1 MKKILTCA
9 ILFMCALSTFAQ
21 SGKIYGTIIDN
32 STKKAMDYVNIALYK
47 GNSNT
52 PEIGEF
58 SDESGQFN
66 LQVPYG
72 TYTLKAS
79 FLGYNS
85 FEKKVIVTKDKP
97 NIKIGNVILYEDA
110 KMIKEIEV
118 VGQKSGMSLE
128 IDKKVFNVDQ
138 SIVSEGASASEILQN
153 IPSVDIDT
161 DGNVALRNSSSVEIW
176 INGKPSGLSDTDKGQ
191 VLEMLPAET
200 VEKVELLTNP
210 SAKYNP
216 EGSVGIIN
224 IVLKENRKGGYF
236 GNVST
241 GVNYQEG
248 SAYPGGN
255 LGLNFTYSDN
265 KWDVNFN
272 ASARSRKRDRGS
284 YNYRMSFEDA
294 DTTYL
299 NQTNTSTQD
308 RANGFLK
315 AGATYHIDKKN
326 EIGLS
331 AYGMY
336 SQNWNKGNIEY
347 ATLNKDKDTTHL
359 RERNNESTGNM
370 GFYNVA
376 LDYRHQFEKD
386 THEISANLN
395 YFGRQRN
402 SNSSYL
408 TKESGDIN
416 PLRTYELQT
425 LNESNNSA
433 SVQVD
438 YFNKFTK
445 NSKFEAGLKGSLNFT
460 ESIDKTFDSIYID
473 NTLIEDITKFNP
485 FYYSEQI
492 YAAYATYGNKFDW
505 FSFQLGVRAEETI
518 TKAND
523 VQRSY
528 FQAFPSVYLSFE
540 LPKDNEIQVNY
551 TRRINRP
558 RGRRI
563 NNYIDRSDPTNISF
577 GNPLL
582 MPEFA
587 NSVEINY
594 LKNWERHTLSVGL
607 FYRYTENVI
616 QSVKRLT
623 DLGIMENTYENIT
636 YSQNAGAEI
645 VAKNRLFNNYLD
657 LTTSLSA
664 YYYQLGAN
672 EEWDVVETNSF
683 SWNARIN
690 ANVKIISNLSAQ
702 ITAYYNSPRI
712 VAQGTV
718 GDNYAMDL
726 GLRANFLNKTLS
738 LSLSVRD
745 VLDSRTHT
753 QNITWGENFY
763 QENANTTCG
772 RSYRLTLT
780 YNFGNMKAKKQKKN
794 ENTNED
800 SGEDMDNGMGSF

>member
-1 MKKILTCA
+1 
-9 ILFMCALSTFAQ
+9 
-21 SGKIYGTIIDN
+21 
-32 STKKAMDYVNIALYK
+32 
-47 GNSNT
+47 
-52 PEIGEF
+52 
-58 SDESGQFN
+58 
-66 LQVPYG
+66 
-72 TYTLKAS
+72 
-79 FLGYNS
+79 
-85 FEKKVIVTKDKP
+85 
-97 NIKIGNVILYEDA
+97 
-110 KMIKEIEV
+110 
-118 VGQKSGMSLE
+118 
-128 IDKKVFNVDQ
+128 
-138 SIVSEGASASEILQN
+138 
-153 IPSVDIDT
+153 
-161 DGNVALRNSSSVEIW
+161 
-176 INGKPSGLSDTDKGQ
+176 
-191 VLEMLPAET
+191 
-200 VEKVELLTNP
+200 
-210 SAKYNP
+210 
-216 EGSVGIIN
+216 
-224 IVLKENRKGGYF
+224 
-236 GNVST
+236 
-241 GVNYQEG
+241 
-248 SAYPGGN
+248 
-255 LGLNFTYSDN
+255 
-265 KWDVNFN
+265 
-272 ASARSRKRDRGS
+272 
-284 YNYRMSFEDA
+284 
-294 DTTYL
+294 
-299 NQTNTSTQD
+299 
-308 RANGFLK
+308 
-315 AGATYHIDKKN
+315 
-326 EIGLS
+326 
-331 AYGMY
+331 
-336 SQNWNKGNIEY
+336 
-347 ATLNKDKDTTHL
+347 
-359 RERNNESTGNM
+359 M

-473 NTLIEDITKFNP
+473 NTLIEDITKSNP

-523 VQRSY
+523 LQRSY

>member
-1 MKKILTCA
+1 MKKIFTCA

-32 STKKAMDYVNIALYK
+32 STKESMDYVNIALYK
-47 GNSNT
+47 GSSNT
-52 PEIGEF
+52 PEIGGF

-66 LQVPYG
+66 IQVPYG

-97 NIKIGNVILYEDA
+97 NVKIGNIILYEDA
-110 KMIKEIEV
+110 KMMKEIEV

-272 ASARSRKRDRGS
+272 ASVRSRKRDRGS

-308 RANGFLK
+308 RVNGFLK

-376 LDYRHQFEKD
+376 IDYRHQFEKD

-473 NTLIEDITKFNP
+473 NTLIEDITKYNP

-505 FSFQLGVRAEETI
+505 FSFQLGIRAEETI
-518 TKAND
+518 TKANE

-672 EEWDVVETNSF
+672 EEWNVAETNSF

-702 ITAYYNSPRI
+702 ITAYYNSPHI

-800 SGEDMDNGMGSF
+800 SYEDTDNGMGSF